1 MSAKSKRPAVF
12 DIDEMLVKP
21 TVAPEPAK
29 PQPEPSAPAAGSFRT
44 SVWLSRAAHEILREI
59 AHVERK
65 PFAEL
70 FREGLD
76 HVLSTRKYPTI
87 GELEDKNRK

>member
-12 DIDEMLVKP
+12 DIDEMMVKAA
-21 TVAPEPAK
+21 APEPAK
-29 PQPEPSAPAAGSFRT
+29 PQPRPEPPAPAGSFRT
-44 SVWLSRAAHEILREI
+44 SVWMNRAAHEILREI
-59 AHVERK
+59 AHAERK

-76 HVLSTRKYPTI
+76 HVFSTRNYPTMA
-87 GELEDKNRK
+87 ELEDKKR

>member
-1 MSAKSKRPAVF
+1 MSKRPAVF

-21 TVAPEPAK
+21 TAAPEPAK
-29 PQPEPSAPAAGSFRT
+29 PQPRPEPPAGSFRT
-44 SVWLSRAAHEILREI
+44 SVWMSRAAHEILRDI
-59 AHVERK
+59 AHAERK

-76 HVLSTRKYPTI
+76 HVLRTRKYPTMA
-87 GELEDKNRK
+87 ELEDKKRS

>member
-1 MSAKSKRPAVF
+1 MSKRPAVF

-21 TVAPEPAK
+21 AAPEPAK
-29 PQPEPSAPAAGSFRT
+29 PQSRPEPPAPAGSFRT
-44 SVWLSRAAHEILREI
+44 SVWMSRAAHEILRDI
-59 AHVERK
+59 AHAERK

-76 HVLSTRKYPTI
+76 HVLSSRKYPTMA
-87 GELEDKNRK
+87 ELEEKKR